1 MKRLFCLFA
10 FGFAITSFGA
20 GCGEKEAPVSVG
32 TQKKAPVISASE
44 ALVSPDEADSA
55 KDEPIPNIQGAM
67 PCLQFKHSQGLLKWL
82 SDYEAKESEAALK
95 MAERIHLPENPDDDF
110 LQALKQSQA
119 EGSLQTSLCNIHNE
133 LQIFTWAVEFPEKT
147 IVYTYRKPL
156 SEDLTVVISART
168 QESINEEVNPLDAGL
183 PVCLP
188 KTITDTELIWFC
200 GTPAETWREV
210 HVNRK
215 MGNMVQLL
223 CEPNAK
229 GKPSAG
235 CLDPTAGQ

>member
-1 MKRLFCLFA
+1 MKRIFCLFVL
-10 FGFAITSFGA
+10 GFALTSFGA
-20 GCGEKEAPVSVG
+20 GCDE
-32 TQKKAPVISASE
+32 KKAPVGVETIKKASMISTSE
-44 ALVSPDEADSA
+44 TLVGSDEAESA

-82 SDYEAKESEAALK
+82 NDYGSKESEAAAK
-95 MAERIHLPENPDDDF
+95 MAERIHLPENPDDEF
-110 LQALKQSQA
+110 LRILQQSQS

-147 IVYTYRKPL
+147 VVYTYRKPL
-156 SEDLTVVISART
+156 SEALDVAINART
-168 QESINEEVNPLDAGL
+168 QETLNEEVNPLDAGL

-200 GTPAETWREV
+200 GTPYETWREV

-223 CEPNAK
+223 CEPNES
-229 GKPSAG
+229 GNPGAG
-235 CLDPTAGQ
+235 CLDPTERQ

>member
-1 MKRLFCLFA
+1 MKRLFCLFVL
-10 FGFAITSFGA
+10 GFAITSFEA
-20 GCGEKEAPVSVG
+20 GCGEKEAPVSVE
-32 TQKKAPVISASE
+32 TPKRATIISASE
-44 ALVSPDEADSA
+44 ALVSPGEAESA

-67 PCLQFKHSQGLLKWL
+67 PCLQFKYSQGLLKWL

-95 MAERIHLPENPDDDF
+95 MAERIHLPENSDADF
-110 LQALKQSQA
+110 LEALKQSQT

-133 LQIFTWAVEFPEKT
+133 LQIFTWAVEFKEKT

-156 SEDLTVVISART
+156 SEVLDVVISART
-168 QESINEEVNPLDAGL
+168 QEAINEKVNPLDAGL

-229 GKPSAG
+229 GRPSAG